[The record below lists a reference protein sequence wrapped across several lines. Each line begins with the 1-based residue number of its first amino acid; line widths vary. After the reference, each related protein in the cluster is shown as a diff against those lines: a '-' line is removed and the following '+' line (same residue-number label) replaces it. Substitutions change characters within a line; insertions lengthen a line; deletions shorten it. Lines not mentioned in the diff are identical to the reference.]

1 MRLFKSRK
9 SGEYNDV
16 SSVVA
21 NENDPHVK
29 IVSCSSQ
36 QEFHTNENGSVNKT
50 INPNECP
57 STNGHFEGDN
67 NDDVDDDDDQ
77 KKLCASFNQN
87 HNHSIRNQNNISY
100 GLKKTDTHCNDKFTP
115 IPDCDKFDEPVSA
128 SAHNESSNNSSRT
141 AATAKTTMTNT
152 TITTSTAPTI
162 TVGVG
167 IGGGGTAIA
176 TNIPEA
182 LQHSDSTS
190 DFINELFG
198 MFGQNYTGL
207 IGIIVLLR
215 LLSSFY
221 LH

>member
-36 QEFHTNENGSVNKT
+36 QEFHSNIENGCVNKT
-50 INPNECP
+50 IKSNECP

-67 NDDVDDDDDQ
+67 NDDDGDGDGDDQ
-77 KKLCASFNQN
+77 KKLCASFNQI
-87 HNHSIRNQNNISY
+87 HNHSIRNQNNIPY
-100 GLKKTDTHCNDKFTP
+100 GLKKTDNNHCNDKFTP

-128 SAHNESSNNSSRT
+128 SAHNESSSNNSSTTAT
-141 AATAKTTMTNT
+141 AAAVAKTTMMTT
-152 TITTSTAPTI
+152 TITASTAAI
-162 TVGVG
+162 G
-167 IGGGGTAIA
+167 IDGSGTAIA
-176 TNIPEA
+176 TNIPET
-182 LQHSDSTS
+182 LSDSTS

-198 MFGQNYTGL
+198 MFGLT
-207 IGIIVLLR
+207 
-215 LLSSFY
+215 
-221 LH
+221 LHWVNCCYCFICAF

>member
-36 QEFHTNENGSVNKT
+36 QEFHTNENRSVNKT
-50 INPNECP
+50 IDPNECP

-67 NDDVDDDDDQ
+67 GVDDDDGE
-77 KKLCASFNQN
+77 KKLFNQN
-87 HNHSIRNQNNISY
+87 HNHSIRNHTNTVSF
-100 GLKKTDTHCNDKFTP
+100 GLKKVDNHANDKFTP
-115 IPDCDKFDEPVSA
+115 IPDCDKFDEPVLA
-128 SAHNESSNNSSRT
+128 TVHNESSNNSST
-141 AATAKTTMTNT
+141 KTTTSKTATAVTTSKTTMTT
-152 TITTSTAPTI
+152 ATITMSTATAV
-162 TVGVG
+162 TAAAATGG
-167 IGGGGTAIA
+167 GGGGTAIA
-176 TNIPEA
+176 TNMPET

-198 MFGQNYTGL
+198 MYGKITL
-207 IGIIVLLR
+207 D
-215 LLSSFY
+215 
-221 LH
+221 